1 MKLFKRE
8 KYLKKIRGFYD
19 AEDIIKVITG
29 IRRCGKSSLMLTI
42 VDELIEKGVPESNI
56 IYIDLDKRGY
66 KSIKKADQ
74 LELLIDDK
82 SKSKGLKYLFID
94 EIQNVE
100 AFEEVI
106 NAFRLEGDYS
116 IFITGSNSYLLSGE
130 LVTKLTGRYIEFE
143 LFTLSF
149 DEYFKIKEFY
159 NKKINPN
166 LLIELNQYIQEGG
179 FPRTIFFD
187 ELSDKRSYTQSVI
200 QEIFKKDIKKRNKI
214 KEVATFETVRNYIIN
229 NFGATTSISNLCKAL
244 QKNGINIGRATLA
257 RYIQLLVDAKILY
270 VCNRFDMKSI

>member
-42 VDELIEKGVPESNI
+42 IDELIEKGVPESNI

-66 KSIKKADQ
+66 KSIKKAEQ
-74 LELLIDDK
+74 LEFLIDDK

-130 LVTKLTGRYIEFE
+130 LVTKLTGRYVEFE

-187 ELSDKRSYTQSVI
+187 ELSDKRNYTRSVI
-200 QEIFKKDIKKRNKI
+200 QEIFKKDIKKK
-214 KEVATFETVRNYIIN
+214 K
-229 NFGATTSISNLCKAL
+229 
-244 QKNGINIGRATLA
+244 
-257 RYIQLLVDAKILY
+257 
-270 VCNRFDMKSI
+270 